1 VPAQLS
7 QVGYY
12 LKHRFYAGALKDADA
27 VGGANIDGRP
37 PEAVIYLK
45 ASQGRIASAG
55 FQASGC
61 GHLIACCSAL
71 LDLAIGRR
79 LCECLALSD
88 GQLADHL
95 GGLPPTKQYCAG
107 LAVLAL
113 RNALA
118 KLSPIALER
127 EPAG

>member
-1 VPAQLS
+1 MPAQLS

-12 LKHRFYAGALKDADA
+12 LQHRFYAGALKDADA

-45 ASQGRIASAG
+45 ASQGRIANAG

-71 LDLAIGRR
+71 LDLAIGRTR
-79 LCECLALSD
+79 CECLALSD
-88 GQLADHL
+88 VQLADHL
-95 GGLPPTKQYCAG
+95 GGLPATKQYCAA

-113 RNALA
+113 RNALS
-118 KLSPIALER
+118 KLAPSSLS
-127 EPAG
+127 EPAA